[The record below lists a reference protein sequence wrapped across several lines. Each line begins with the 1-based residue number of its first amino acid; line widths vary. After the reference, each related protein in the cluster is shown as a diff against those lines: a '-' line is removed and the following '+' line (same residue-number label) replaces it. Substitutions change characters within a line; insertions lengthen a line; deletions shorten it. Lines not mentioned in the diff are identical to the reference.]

1 MAENLDT
8 FIAAFNGGSRA
19 HRYKMSD
26 CPFPDTVGIP
36 EELKVD
42 RFHVRAFE
50 IPPSQVN
57 PIRIPYRGRILKWAG
72 DRLYFPW
79 TIRIL
84 DEEGNKSAI
93 DTLWKAF
100 HKWSDYINTHQ
111 TNIHNTPGGLE
122 FENWTANWT
131 FDQVNGKEDSA
142 DGGGNTIKTINL
154 FGLWPTTIGPI
165 GLDANSIDQ
174 VVEFTVT
181 FEYQYYTIGNN
192 VTDPGGGDSEG
203 LRDSRNSNSSSS
215 SSSGTRGY

>member
-1 MAENLDT
+1 MAENLDS
-8 FIAAFNGGSRA
+8 FITKFNGGSRA
-19 HRYKMSD
+19 HRYTMSD
-26 CPFPDTVGIP
+26 CPFPEAVS
-36 EELKVD
+36 VD
-42 RFHVRAFE
+42 GDLAVDKYHVRALE

-84 DEEGNKSAI
+84 DEEGSKNAI

-100 HKWSDYINTHQ
+100 HKWSDLINDHE
-111 TNIHNTPGGLE
+111 TNIHNTGGGTD
-122 FENWTANWT
+122 FSNWTKDWT
-131 FDQVNGKEDSA
+131 FEQVDGKAPASGSGDDE
-142 DGGGNTIKTINL
+142 NPIKIINL

-181 FEYQYYTIGNN
+181 FEYQYYTIDY
-192 VTDPGGGDSEG
+192 VTESTTTPLSGDE
-203 LRDSRNSNSSSS
+203 NSNGSST
-215 SSSGTRGY
+215 SGSGGY